1 MKAFF
6 QKFFSLFLAFFFFL
20 SGLLQGGGSGNSQQP
35 TPVPDTPSDGMQ
47 TLVYGADATR
57 QSLNLA
63 LPAQKGETGLVLF
76 IHGGAWIFGDKAIY
90 NDVAAQWASAGYVAA
105 TMSYRYISDTVHMN
119 DLLDDIGAALAKIKE
134 TAAAAGYTVNK
145 AILAGMSAGA
155 HLSMLYAYAR
165 KSSAPITPA
174 AVVSFCGPS
183 DLTRADFLENNALGS
198 LNDMLD
204 LMAKAG
210 GVRISAEE
218 YTNKSGNYEAFM
230 SALRAVSPITYAA
243 DAVPTVFAQGEKDNI
258 VPFAGVKALSEA
270 LTAAGITND
279 FVSYPNSGHDLANDP
294 DSAEQVYNLSVQYA
308 QTYLK

>member
-20 SGLLQGGGSGNSQQP
+20 SGLLHGGSGNTQQP
-35 TPVPDTPSDGMQ
+35 TPVPDTPSGSAQ

-57 QSLNLA
+57 QSLNLM

-76 IHGGAWIFGDKAIY
+76 IHGGAWIFGDKSTY
-90 NDVAAQWASAGYVAA
+90 NDLIAQWANAGYAAA

-134 TAAAAGYTVNK
+134 TAASLGYTVNK
-145 AILAGMSAGA
+145 VILAGMSAGA

-165 KSSAPITPA
+165 NSSAPVTPVA
-174 AVVSFCGPS
+174 AISFCGPS
-183 DLTRADFLENNALGS
+183 DLTRADFLENNALGDLS
-198 LNDMLD
+198 AMLD
-204 LMAKAG
+204 LMTKAC
-210 GVRISAEE
+210 GVRITAEE
-218 YTNKSGNYEAFM
+218 YTNKSGNYEAFL
-230 SALRAVSPITYAA
+230 SALRAVSPITYASS
-243 DAVPTVFAQGEKDNI
+243 AVPTVFAQGEKDAI

-270 LTAAGITND
+270 LTAAGVTND
-279 FVSYPNSGHDLANDP
+279 FVCYPNSGHDLADDL
-294 DSAEQVYNLSVQYA
+294 DSADRVYTLSVQYA